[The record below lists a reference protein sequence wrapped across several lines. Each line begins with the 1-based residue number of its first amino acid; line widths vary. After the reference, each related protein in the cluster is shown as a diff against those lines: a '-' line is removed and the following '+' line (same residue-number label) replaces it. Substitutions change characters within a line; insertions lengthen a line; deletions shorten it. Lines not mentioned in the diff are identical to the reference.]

1 MICLPAHLD
10 GIGNRIQYSDG
21 LLVCTIFVIWIPFF
35 LRLLPLWRKEYQ
47 WFPVCFWEDSIPGIP
62 FWSRMPLSCFTHFPL
77 LFHWKTYLCHILI
90 RICSLCRSDMIDVEH
105 RSIRFIS
112 IIMDPGSNCCSCFT
126 HTAVIPCQL
135 PGNEL
140 PGLKRM
146 IQGSF
151 ASTYPDTAIPT
162 VTMLLYFSAS

>member
-1 MICLPAHLD
+1 M
-10 GIGNRIQYSDG
+10 
-21 LLVCTIFVIWIPFF
+21 
-35 LRLLPLWRKEYQ
+35 RLLAFEKAE
-47 WFPVCFWEDSIPGIP
+47 
-62 FWSRMPLSCFTHFPL
+62 L
-77 LFHWKTYLCHILI
+77 LNPPDEKLNQFLI
-90 RICSLCRSDMIDVEH
+90 VIEG
-105 RSIRFIS
+105 S
-112 IIMDPGSNCCSCFT
+112 IIIYSLLQDGSMRHLSIQGPGALLGDS
-126 HTAVIPCQL
+126 QL

>member
-1 MICLPAHLD
+1 MFFPSVTVEVRKSDKVQQMRCKNCICLFS
-10 GIGNRIQYSDG
+10 GNDI
-21 LLVCTIFVIWIPFF
+21 LLTEVKENYDMQI
-35 LRLLPLWRKEYQ
+35 RWR
-47 WFPVCFWEDSIPGIP
+47 
-62 FWSRMPLSCFTHFPL
+62 
-77 LFHWKTYLCHILI
+77 
-90 RICSLCRSDMIDVEH
+90 
-105 RSIRFIS
+105 
-112 IIMDPGSNCCSCFT
+112 
-126 HTAVIPCQL
+126 QL

>member
-1 MICLPAHLD
+1 MAF
-10 GIGNRIQYSDG
+10 
-21 LLVCTIFVIWIPFF
+21 T
-35 LRLLPLWRKEYQ
+35 LRAYQ
-47 WFPVCFWEDSIPGIP
+47 HPDFDQPCFQNATD
-62 FWSRMPLSCFTHFPL
+62 
-77 LFHWKTYLCHILI
+77 
-90 RICSLCRSDMIDVEH
+90 
-105 RSIRFIS
+105 
-112 IIMDPGSNCCSCFT
+112 
-126 HTAVIPCQL
+126 AVFGQL